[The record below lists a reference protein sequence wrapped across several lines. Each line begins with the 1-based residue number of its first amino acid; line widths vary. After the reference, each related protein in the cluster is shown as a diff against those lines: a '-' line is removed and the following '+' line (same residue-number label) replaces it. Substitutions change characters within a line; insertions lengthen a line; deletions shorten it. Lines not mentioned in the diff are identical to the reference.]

1 MQNIEPCPIYPIMF
15 HCPVGFY
22 TRCAGFIFVDCKD
35 SVVKSFRLKI

>member
-1 MQNIEPCPIYPIMF
+1 MQNMETCPIDPIM
-15 HCPVGFY
+15 GFY